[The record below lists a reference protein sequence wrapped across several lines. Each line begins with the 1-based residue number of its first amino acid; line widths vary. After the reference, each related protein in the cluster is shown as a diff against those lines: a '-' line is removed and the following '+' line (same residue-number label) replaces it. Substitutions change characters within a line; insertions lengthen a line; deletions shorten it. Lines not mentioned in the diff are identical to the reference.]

1 MNAVNPA
8 NLDTKQVDIGG
19 GAARHTRIDLD
30 ALGNVAFR
38 LVPLKAE
45 LDGLI
50 KQWDESTE
58 RYHAAAGS
66 DDMNGN
72 LKQQS
77 TQAKQDAD
85 QHSKATSKRAQ
96 RTADTSQEAAQQY
109 SSTDGENGVTITKVG
124 DQVVGVQPAG
134 GGGSGSPSADFNA
147 PAATQAGADFNAPA
161 TAGGLSTAA
170 LRTPA
175 ATIDG
180 PVQS

>member
-1 MNAVNPA
+1 MSTFA
-8 NLDTKQVDIGG
+8 NI
-19 GAARHTRIDLD
+19 D
-30 ALGNVAFR
+30 ALLNISVEHVSLKEEMDT
-38 LVPLKAE
+38 LVKA
-45 LDGLI
+45 
-50 KQWDESTE
+50 WDESTE

-66 DDMNGN
+66 DNINGN
-72 LKQQS
+72 LQQQAA
-77 TQAKQDAD
+77 QAKQDAQ
-85 QHSKATSKRAQ
+85 QHSKATGERTQ